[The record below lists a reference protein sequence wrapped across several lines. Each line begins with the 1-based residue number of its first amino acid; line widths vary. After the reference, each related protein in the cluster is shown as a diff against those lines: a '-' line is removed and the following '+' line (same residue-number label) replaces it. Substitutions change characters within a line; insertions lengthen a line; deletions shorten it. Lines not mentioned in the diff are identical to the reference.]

1 MDKQYLRKRHN
12 VWWVRMRIP
21 VKAKEIMGKTE
32 LWKNLHTTDLFE
44 ANSKKHYEI
53 DLMYKEIAQAKR
65 DYEGMAD
72 KLSKEV
78 QISKYAEY
86 LQQSTV
92 SEGDRYD
99 YYGEKDY
106 SDDHSIVL
114 GNLLEGKL
122 DELSG
127 SKEAD
132 AILHGEDPQWQGIEP
147 NTLAKKNFIE
157 AHKLTDQSYSPLSLV
172 SKKFLAE
179 DSKILKNSSYRRKQT
194 HIEHFIKWTG
204 NRDITKINKKIVGD
218 YVTSIIQNN
227 NPASATISN
236 TVSNVGSFFRW
247 AEGRGYIEYNPFSN
261 LNLPKRNKG
270 SQNRKPWSDENIMTF
285 LKSELIG
292 VNELIATCVSLYSG
306 MRLDEICNIQK
317 TVINDNCFKV
327 LEGKTKASQRI
338 IPIHP
343 VLKPLV
349 ERFMDS
355 KEEVYLIKG
364 IKGGGYDNKRS
375 WNFQK
380 KLGRLRKKIGI
391 PEGVVFHTLRNTFA
405 TKMEN
410 LGIPMN
416 HISQIMGHED
426 SNMALDIYSAG
437 LAIEPLV
444 KSMKTLTYGKDVDS
458 FIKNTLIEKST
469 FL

>member
-1 MDKQYLRKRHN
+1 MDKQYLKKRHN
-12 VWWVRMRIP
+12 VWWVRIRIP
-21 VKAKEIMGKTE
+21 ANAKDILGKTE
-32 LWKNLHTTDLFE
+32 LWKNLKTSDLAE
-44 ANSKKHYEI
+44 ANRKKH
-53 DLMYKEIAQAKR
+53 KEIGLMHDEIEQAKR
-65 DYEGMAD
+65 NYEGKVD

-86 LQQSTV
+86 LREAKITS
-92 SEGDRYD
+92 G
-99 YYGEKDY
+99 GKDIDGT
-106 SDDHSIVL
+106 SVIKQDF
-114 GNLLEGKL
+114 LEGKL
-122 DELSG
+122 DEVYG
-127 SKEAD
+127 SKEAQ
-132 AILHGEDPQWQGIEP
+132 AILYGDDPQWEGQEP
-147 NTLAKKNFIE
+147 NSLAKNNLIE
-157 AHKLTDQSYSPLSLV
+157 SHKISDKSYSPLSLV

-179 DSKILKNSSYRRKQT
+179 EYKSLKNSSFRRKQT
-194 HIEHFIKWTG
+194 HIENFINWTG
-204 NRDITKINKKIVGD
+204 NRDITKITKKIVGD
-218 YVTSIIQNN
+218 YVTSIIKDN
-227 NPASATISN
+227 NPAPATISN

-261 LNLPKRNKG
+261 YKLSKRNKG

-292 VNELIATCVSLYSG
+292 VNEFIATCVSLYSG

-349 ERFMDS
+349 KRFLNS
-355 KEEVYLIKG
+355 KVEDYMIKG

-405 TKMEN
+405 TRMEN
-410 LGIPMN
+410 LGIPRN
-416 HISQIMGHED
+416 HISQLMGHED
-426 SNMALDIYSAG
+426 SNMALDLYSAG

-444 KSMKTLTYGKDVDS
+444 KSMKKLTYGKDVDS
-458 FIKNTLIEKST
+458 FIKNTLEERSS

>member
-1 MDKQYLRKRHN
+1 
-12 VWWVRMRIP
+12 MRIP
-21 VKAKEIMGKTE
+21 SDAKEIIGKNE
-32 LWKNLHTTDLFE
+32 FCRNLHTTDLYE
-44 ANSKKHYEI
+44 ANIKKH
-53 DLMYKEIAQAKR
+53 KEIASMLEEIQQAKR
-65 DYEGMAD
+65 DYEGIAD

-86 LQQSTV
+86 LREAKITT
-92 SEGDRYD
+92 SEN
-99 YYGEKDY
+99 
-106 SDDHSIVL
+106 DDDTSVIKL
-114 GNLLEGKL
+114 ELLENKL
-122 DELSG
+122 ID
-127 SKEAD
+127 
-132 AILHGEDPQWQGIEP
+132 LHGLKKAHVILYGDEKQRKGQEP
-147 NTLAKKNFIE
+147 NSLAKKNFIE

-179 DSKILKNSSYRRKQT
+179 EYKSLKNSSYRRKQT
-194 HIEHFIKWTG
+194 HIEHFIKWSG
-204 NRDITKINKKIVGD
+204 YRDITMINNKIVGD

-247 AEGRGYIEYNPFSN
+247 AEERGYIEYNPFSN
-261 LNLPKRNKG
+261 YKLSKRNKG

-292 VNELIATCVSLYSG
+292 VNEFIATCVSLYSG

-364 IKGGGYDNKRS
+364 IKSGGYDNKRS

-380 KLGRLRKKIGI
+380 KLGRLRKKIGM
-391 PEGVVFHTLRNTFA
+391 PEGVVFHSLRNTFA
-405 TKMEN
+405 TQMEN
-410 LGIPMN
+410 LDIPMN
-416 HISQIMGHED
+416 HISQLMGHED
-426 SNMALDIYSAG
+426 SNMALDLYSKG
-437 LAIEPLV
+437 PKIELLAESI
-444 KSMKTLTYGKDVDS
+444 KKLTYGKDVDS

>member
-1 MDKQYLRKRHN
+1 MDKQYLKKRHN
-12 VWWVRMRIP
+12 VWWLRIRIP
-21 VKAKEIMGKTE
+21 ANAKDILGKTE
-32 LWKNLHTTDLFE
+32 LWKNLKTSDLAE
-44 ANSKKHYEI
+44 ANRKKHKEI
-53 DLMYKEIAQAKR
+53 GLMYEEIEQAKR
-65 DYEGMAD
+65 DYEGMVD

-86 LQQSTV
+86 LREANITS
-92 SEGDRYD
+92 SDPEKED
-99 YYGEKDY
+99 Y
-106 SDDHSIVL
+106 L
-114 GNLLEGKL
+114 GAVKLELLEGKL
-122 DELSG
+122 DKLYG
-127 SKEAD
+127 SKKAD
-132 AILHGEDPQWQGIEP
+132 AILHSDDPQWEVQEP
-147 NTLAKKNFIE
+147 NSLAKKNFIE

-179 DSKILKNSSYRRKQT
+179 ESKSLKNSSYRRKKT
-194 HIEHFIKWTG
+194 HIEHFIKWTS

-218 YVTSIIQNN
+218 YVTSIIQNY
-227 NPASATISN
+227 NPSSKTIRN
-236 TVSNVGSFFRW
+236 IVSNIGSLFRW
-247 AEGRGYIEYNPFSN
+247 AEGRGYIEYNPFYN
-261 LNLPKRNKG
+261 PILPKSNKE
-270 SQNRKPWSDENIMTF
+270 SLVRKPWSNENIMTF
-285 LKSELIG
+285 LKSEFVG
-292 VNELIATCVSLYSG
+292 GNEFIATCVALYSG
-306 MRLDEICNIQK
+306 MRLDEICNIKK

-349 ERFMDS
+349 KKFLNS
-355 KEEVYLIKG
+355 KVEDYMIKG

-391 PEGVVFHTLRNTFA
+391 PKGVVFHTLRNTFA
-405 TKMEN
+405 THMEN
-410 LGIPMN
+410 LGIPRN
-416 HISQIMGHED
+416 HTSQIMGHED

-444 KSMKTLTYGKDVDS
+444 KSMKKLTYGKDIDS

>member
-1 MDKQYLRKRHN
+1 MDKQYLKKRHN
-12 VWWVRMRIP
+12 VWWLRIRIP
-21 VKAKEIMGKTE
+21 ANAKDILGKTE
-32 LWKNLHTTDLFE
+32 LWKNLRTSDLAE
-44 ANSKKHYEI
+44 ANRKKHKEI
-53 DLMYKEIAQAKR
+53 GLMYEEIEQAKR

-86 LQQSTV
+86 LREANITS
-92 SEGDRYD
+92 SDPEKED
-99 YYGEKDY
+99 Y
-106 SDDHSIVL
+106 L
-114 GNLLEGKL
+114 GAVKLELLEVKL
-122 DELSG
+122 DKLYG
-127 SKEAD
+127 SKKAD
-132 AILHGEDPQWQGIEP
+132 AILHSDDPQWEVQEP
-147 NTLAKKNFIE
+147 NSLAKKNFIE

-179 DSKILKNSSYRRKQT
+179 ESKSLKNSSYRRKKT
-194 HIEHFIKWTG
+194 HIEHFIKWTS

-218 YVTSIIQNN
+218 YVTSIIQNY
-227 NPASATISN
+227 NPSSKTIRN
-236 TVSNVGSFFRW
+236 IVSNIGSLFRW
-247 AEGRGYIEYNPFSN
+247 AEGRGYIEYNPFYN
-261 LNLPKRNKG
+261 PILPKSNKE
-270 SQNRKPWSDENIMTF
+270 SLVRKPWSNENIMTF
-285 LKSELIG
+285 LKSEFVG
-292 VNELIATCVSLYSG
+292 GNEFIATCVALYSG

-349 ERFMDS
+349 ESFLDS

-364 IKGGGYDNKRS
+364 IKRGGYDNKRS

-405 TKMEN
+405 TRMEN
-410 LGIPMN
+410 LGIPRN
-416 HISQIMGHED
+416 HISQLMGHED
-426 SNMALDIYSAG
+426 SNMDLDIYSAG
-437 LAIEPLV
+437 LKIEPLV
-444 KSMKTLTYGKDVDS
+444 KSMKKLTYGKDVDS
-458 FIKNTLIEKST
+458 FIKNTLEERSS

>member
-21 VKAKEIMGKTE
+21 AEDKEIMGKTE
-32 LWKNLHTTDLFE
+32 LWKNLYTKDLAE
-44 ANSKKHYEI
+44 ANRKKHTEI
-53 DLMYKEIAQAKR
+53 GLMYEEIAQAKR
-65 DYEGMAD
+65 DYKGNLD

-86 LQQSTV
+86 LREANITTP
-92 SEGDRYD
+92 EN
-99 YYGEKDY
+99 
-106 SDDHSIVL
+106 DDDTSVIKL
-114 GNLLEGKL
+114 ELLESKL
-122 DELSG
+122 ID
-127 SKEAD
+127 
-132 AILHGEDPQWQGIEP
+132 LHGLKKAHEILYGDEKQREGQEP
-147 NTLAKKNFIE
+147 NSLAKKNFIE

-179 DSKILKNSSYRRKQT
+179 EYKSLKNSSYRRKQT
-194 HIEHFIKWTG
+194 HIEHFIKWTS

-227 NPASATISN
+227 NPAAATISN

-261 LNLPKRNKG
+261 LKLPKRNKG
-270 SQNRKPWSDENIMTF
+270 SQNRKPWSDENILTF

-292 VNELIATCVSLYSG
+292 ANEFIATCVALYSG

-327 LEGKTKASQRI
+327 LEGKTKASRRK

-349 ERFMDS
+349 ERFLDS

-405 TKMEN
+405 TRMEN
-410 LGIPMN
+410 LGIPRN

-444 KSMKTLTYGKDVDS
+444 KSMKKLTYGKDVDS